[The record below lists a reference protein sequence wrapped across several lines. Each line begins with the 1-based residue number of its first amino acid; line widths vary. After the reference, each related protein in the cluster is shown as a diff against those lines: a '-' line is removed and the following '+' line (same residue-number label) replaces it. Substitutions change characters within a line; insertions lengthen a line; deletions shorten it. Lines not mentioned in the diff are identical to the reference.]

1 MQRRS
6 WILVLVP
13 VCCAMAQSIGSPSG
27 VNDLFQRAARALS
40 DRKPAAL
47 WLLFDPAMPGYKQF
61 RTTSEALLRAVEP
74 DAAITIV
81 KDEGDDHA
89 RSVELDWR
97 MELVQRERFP
107 STTRRDAT
115 VRCRLEKRDAN
126 WRIVSFAPLDLFAP
140 VHAGEAW
147 DELVS
152 AVSTLTNRPPD
163 NSPVNPSWFFRSVD
177 PSMPDLE
184 KLRAELTA
192 LLRRG
197 EVESSLDMVSN
208 EGDDQTRTLEVDWSM
223 QILDDQTQIA
233 AIQKEKRVQI
243 RMSWQGKR
251 WRIVSLQPLDFFE
264 MR

>member
-1 MQRRS
+1 MRRRAS
-6 WILVLVP
+6 ILPLFIAG
-13 VCCAMAQSIGSPSG
+13 CALAQSAGPAA
-27 VNDLFQRAARALS
+27 VNDLFQQAARALS

-61 RTTSEALLRAVEP
+61 RTSSEALLRAVEP
-74 DAAITIV
+74 EAAITVV
-81 KDEGDDHA
+81 KDEGDDAA

-107 STTRRDAT
+107 STTERNAT
-115 VRCRLEKRDAN
+115 VKCRLENRGGS
-126 WRIVSFAPLDLFAP
+126 WRIVSFAPLDLFGP

-152 AVSTLTNRPPD
+152 AVATLTNRPPD

-184 KLRAELTA
+184 KLREALTA

-197 EVESSLDMVSN
+197 EMESSLDMISN
-208 EGDDQTRTLEVDWSM
+208 EGDDHTRNLEVDWSM
-223 QILDDQTQIA
+223 QILNDQTQIA
-233 AIQKEKRVQI
+233 TLQKEKRIQI
-243 RMSWQGKR
+243 QMSWNGKR
-251 WRIVSLQPLDFFE
+251 WRIVSLNPLDFFE